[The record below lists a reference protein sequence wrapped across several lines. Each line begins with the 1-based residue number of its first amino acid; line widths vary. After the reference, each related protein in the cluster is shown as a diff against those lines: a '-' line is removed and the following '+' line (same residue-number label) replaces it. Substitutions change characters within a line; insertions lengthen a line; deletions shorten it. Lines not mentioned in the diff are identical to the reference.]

1 VVILKKF
8 TFVDTLV
15 VENYIKANKDRP
27 IIEVYNEIKAKNK
40 KDRSNAEVLVYY
52 YLCLNKKKLGL
63 K

>member
-1 VVILKKF
+1 MKKF

-15 VENYIKANKDRP
+15 VENYIKSNKYRP
-27 IIEVYNEIKAKNK
+27 IVDVYNEIKSKSK

>member
-1 VVILKKF
+1 MKKF
-8 TFVDTLV
+8 TFVDILV
-15 VENYIKANKDRP
+15 VENYIKSNKDRP
-27 IIEVYNEIKAKNK
+27 IVDVYNEIKSKSK